1 MFNRQ
6 AHVEPVVSKLGLQF
20 GFTAE
25 PPGHQ
30 ICCEST
36 SLRLIALMQIGIDS
50 FVAIYPDPTTGVAL
64 SAATRL
70 RNLLE
75 EIELRYSVSSP
86 SESSSSESL
95 STR

>member
-1 MFNRQ
+1 
-6 AHVEPVVSKLGLQF
+6 
-20 GFTAE
+20 
-25 PPGHQ
+25 
-30 ICCEST
+30 
-36 SLRLIALMQIGIDS
+36 MQIGIDS
-50 FVAIYPDPTTGVAL
+50 FVAIYPDPATGVAL
-64 SAATRL
+64 GVATRL